1 MAGRPARRASIFQAQ
16 LGELEDLLNEIDNC
30 TSQTALKKLGVRLT
44 LELQEARDI
53 AFMAMETI
61 QRILKTVNKSPDE
74 MSVEINQMNANLKGE
89 MKQRWNMTNEEI
101 DKIEGE
107 EPREQWGEGERAH

>member
-1 MAGRPARRASIFQAQ
+1 MAGRPARRAAIFQAQ

-30 TSQTALKKLGVRLT
+30 TSQPAFKKLGVRLT

-53 AFMAMETI
+53 AFMALETI
-61 QRILKTVNKSPDE
+61 QRVLETVSEFPDE
-74 MSVEINQMNANLKGE
+74 MSVEINQMNANLKEG

-101 DKIEGE
+101 NTIERE
-107 EPREQWGEGERAH
+107 ELGEQWGGGERVH

>member
-1 MAGRPARRASIFQAQ
+1 MAGRPARRAAIFQAQ

-30 TSQTALKKLGVRLT
+30 TSQPALKKLGVRLT

-53 AFMAMETI
+53 AFMALETI
-61 QRILKTVNKSPDE
+61 QQILETVSEFPDE
-74 MSVEINQMNANLKGE
+74 MSVEINQMNANLKEE

-101 DKIEGE
+101 GKIEGE
-107 EPREQWGEGERAH
+107 EPGEQWGGGERVH

>member
-1 MAGRPARRASIFQAQ
+1 MAGRPARRAAIFQAQ
-16 LGELEDLLNEIDNC
+16 LGEQEDLLNAIDNC

-53 AFMAMETI
+53 AFMALETI
-61 QRILKTVNKSPDE
+61 QRILKTANKTPDE
-74 MSVEINQMNANLKGE
+74 MSVEINQMNANLKEE

-107 EPREQWGEGERAH
+107 ESGEQWGGGERVH